1 MQCAKKLEFNE
12 TRIIKLHSTNELEKY
27 LEKYD
32 ISTQLFEKSLV
43 NTEEDKRILKRY
55 YDSAY
60 EHAKT
65 LVVDDELVGISF
77 DNLDIMNSILDSE
90 NKKSKLVIRR

>member
-32 ISTQLFEKSLV
+32 ISTQLF
-43 NTEEDKRILKRY
+43 
-55 YDSAY
+55 
-60 EHAKT
+60 
-65 LVVDDELVGISF
+65 
-77 DNLDIMNSILDSE
+77 
-90 NKKSKLVIRR
+90 